1 MAAPHDLPSSLSGED
16 VDVGVEESRSGT
28 PQSPPFH
35 TCDDAGDAQWYTWNG
50 QKLEP
55 VAAKARQALRVFCGV
70 WNLCGKS
77 APTDIGPFLPQD
89 IHHHIYSIATCECE
103 RSIGQSLVY
112 ASKARW
118 EKQVCAHLGE
128 DYKLVGSHT
137 LNAIHLMVLVHRS
150 LWQYV
155 WDVRTA
161 CVATGFANVVGNKGG
176 AKVAF
181 RLAQTS
187 FLFAGAHLTAHA
199 EKMEQRTQN
208 LARIIQDSPLR
219 RVRRY
224 TRNRLDDSPVRRR
237 RTGGGGD
244 SPQRI
249 RPCSGPGR
257 LNGNRRKPLDLFLP
271 VSPVATRPSLLSS
284 PLSRKEREIAW
295 AEAPRPEMGILNEF
309 DRVFLMGDLNP
320 RVNTTRADADAFI
333 AARDYNSLLEKD
345 QLLQLLHGGSSL
357 WSSFEEMEIAFAPT
371 YKFDVGTDQYD
382 SSKKQRVP
390 SWTDRVL
397 WKRDALIRGLAYNSV
412 ESLKV
417 SDHRPVVCQFEVSVD
432 LDNWMTLPKVQHPT
446 GICVIQ

>member
-1 MAAPHDLPSSLSGED
+1 VWKGSSIEHNTIPSPGY
-16 VDVGVEESRSGT
+16 
-28 PQSPPFH
+28 SPP
-35 TCDDAGDAQWYTWNG
+35 Y
-50 QKLEP
+50 L
-55 VAAKARQALRVFCGV
+55 
-70 WNLCGKS
+70 
-77 APTDIGPFLPQD
+77 
-89 IHHHIYSIATCECE
+89 SIATCECE
-103 RSIGQSLVY
+103 RSIGQSFVY

-118 EKQVCAHLGE
+118 EKQVSTHLGE

-176 AKVAF
+176 AQVAF

-224 TRNRLDDSPVRRR
+224 ARSRLDHSPERRR
-237 RTGGGGD
+237 MSRGGGD
-244 SPQRI
+244 SPQR

-257 LNGNRRKPLDLFLP
+257 LNGPRRKPLELLLP
-271 VSPVATRPSLLSS
+271 VSPVPTRTTSVQSS
-284 PLSRKEREIAW
+284 PPSRNAKEREFAW
-295 AEAPRPEMGILNEF
+295 MEVPRAKMGVLDEF

-320 RVNTTRADADAFI
+320 RVNMTRADADASI
-333 AARDYNSLLEKD
+333 AVRDYNTLLEKD
-345 QLLQLLHGGSSL
+345 QLLQLLHGSNSL
-357 WSSFEEMEIAFAPT
+357 WSSFEEMKITFAPT

-397 WKRDALIRGLAYNSV
+397 WKRDDFVRGLAYDSV
-412 ESLKV
+412 DLLKV
-417 SDHRPVVCQFEVSVD
+417 SDHRPVVSQFEVSVD
-432 LDNWMTLPKVQHPT
+432 LDNWEGPATQHSNGMCVVQ
-446 GICVIQ
+446 